1 MLMNSSKSLRELL
14 KDMGREDLL
23 DGLTTDH

>member
-1 MLMNSSKSLRELL
+1 MFMDSNKSLREFL

-23 DGLTTDH
+23 DGSTTDR